1 MSMWQNTSRVDDVFI
16 FSRLQTQVLTTGP
29 LHMLFLLP
37 RTLLIQFPFLG
48 GGWGLAY
55 SDHLRDPDHRVL
67 LTQLPIL
74 VSL

>member
-1 MSMWQNTSRVDDVFI
+1 MWQNTSRVDDVFI

-48 GGWGLAY
+48 GGVGIGLF
-55 SDHLRDPDHRVL
+55 
-67 LTQLPIL
+67 
-74 VSL
+74 